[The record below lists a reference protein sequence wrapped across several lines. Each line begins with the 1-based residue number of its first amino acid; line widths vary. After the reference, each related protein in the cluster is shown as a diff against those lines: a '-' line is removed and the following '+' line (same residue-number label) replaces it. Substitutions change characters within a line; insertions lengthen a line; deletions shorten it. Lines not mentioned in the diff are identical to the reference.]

1 MKKVKIGSV
10 GLGRLG
16 YEHACNIANLVPG
29 AELTALCDVDEK
41 RVKEVAAELGVPYT
55 YTDVAEM
62 VKNPELDAIVIVS
75 PSMYHADH
83 IKLALDAGK
92 HVFCDKPLD
101 TTIEKCKQ
109 AEKAV
114 EAHPDKVFMLGFMRR
129 FDDSYAEAKQRID
142 NGDIGKVVLVR
153 SYTQDP
159 RTTIEGTL
167 KFAPHSG
174 GQFLDMCVHDIDL
187 IRWFTGSNIKKV
199 WGIGGVFEFDL
210 YRELNDAD
218 NAAATVQ
225 CENGAMG
232 FMFTNRTHGA
242 GCNVETE
249 IIGTH
254 GRTVTTLKATG
265 QDRFHNY
272 FFPFTEGFDYAAAN
286 DFDSVRHKADEMTCA
301 VMMELVQGEGGV
313 LPLEPDF
320 VKQVEA
326 FCRERDILL
335 IIDEVQTGIGRTGSL
350 FCFQQYG
357 IRPDVVTMAKG
368 LGGGVPI
375 GAVLA
380 AESCS
385 NVLTPGTHAT
395 TFGGTPLVCA
405 AANAVLDT
413 VGDGQFLAQV
423 KEKGEYLK
431 SGILSIGS
439 PNILGVRGMGLM
451 LGIIVEDGKHAA
463 YANKL
468 IEKGV
473 LALTAGKNAVRLLPP
488 LTISREEMD
497 EALTIMKEVF

>member
-1 MKKVKIGSV
+1 MTYQELKAEENKYVMNTYGRFPIALDHGEGATLWDVEGKKYIDLASGIGV
-10 GLGRLG
+10 NCMG
-16 YEHACNIANLVPG
+16 YNNPAIVDAITNQAHKLTHVSNLFTTEPMVQVAKKLVEKTHLNGKVFFANSG
-29 AELTALCDVDEK
+29 AEANEG
-41 RVKEVAAELGVPYT
+41 A
-55 YTDVAEM
+55 
-62 VKNPELDAIVIVS
+62 
-75 PSMYHADH
+75 
-83 IKLALDAGK
+83 IKLARK
-92 HVFCDKPLD
+92 YSFDKYGEGRYKIV
-101 TTIEKCKQ
+101 T
-109 AEKAV
+109 
-114 EAHPDKVFMLGFMRR
+114 
-129 FDDSYAEAKQRID
+129 
-142 NGDIGKVVLVR
+142 LVN
-153 SYTQDP
+153 S
-159 RTTIEGTL
+159 
-167 KFAPHSG
+167 F
-174 GQFLDMCVHDIDL
+174 
-187 IRWFTGSNIKKV
+187 
-199 WGIGGVFEFDL
+199 
-210 YRELNDAD
+210 
-218 NAAATVQ
+218 
-225 CENGAMG
+225 
-232 FMFTNRTHGA
+232 
-242 GCNVETE
+242 
-249 IIGTH
+249 H

-313 LPLEPDF
+313 LPLEKEF
-320 VKQVEA
+320 VQQVEA

-357 IRPDVVTMAKG
+357 IRPDVVSMAKG

-431 SGILSIGS
+431 NGILSIGS

>member
-1 MKKVKIGSV
+1 MTYQELKAEENKYVMNTYGRFPIALDHGEGATLWDIEGKKYIDLASGIGV
-10 GLGRLG
+10 NCMG
-16 YEHACNIANLVPG
+16 YNNPAIVDAITNQAHKLTHVSNLFTTEPMVQVAKKLVEKTHLNGKVFFANSG
-29 AELTALCDVDEK
+29 AEANEG
-41 RVKEVAAELGVPYT
+41 A
-55 YTDVAEM
+55 
-62 VKNPELDAIVIVS
+62 
-75 PSMYHADH
+75 
-83 IKLALDAGK
+83 IKLARK
-92 HVFCDKPLD
+92 YSFDKYGEGRYKIV
-101 TTIEKCKQ
+101 T
-109 AEKAV
+109 
-114 EAHPDKVFMLGFMRR
+114 
-129 FDDSYAEAKQRID
+129 
-142 NGDIGKVVLVR
+142 LVN
-153 SYTQDP
+153 S
-159 RTTIEGTL
+159 
-167 KFAPHSG
+167 F
-174 GQFLDMCVHDIDL
+174 
-187 IRWFTGSNIKKV
+187 
-199 WGIGGVFEFDL
+199 
-210 YRELNDAD
+210 
-218 NAAATVQ
+218 
-225 CENGAMG
+225 
-232 FMFTNRTHGA
+232 
-242 GCNVETE
+242 
-249 IIGTH
+249 H

-313 LPLEPDF
+313 LPLEKEF
-320 VKQVEA
+320 VQQVGA

-431 SGILSIGS
+431 NGILSIGS

>member
-1 MKKVKIGSV
+1 MTYQELKAEENKYVMNTYGRFPIALDHGEGATLWDVEGKKYIDLASGIGV
-10 GLGRLG
+10 NCMG
-16 YEHACNIANLVPG
+16 YNNPAIVDAITNQAHKLTHVSNLFTTEPMVQVAKKLVEKTHLNGKVFFANSG
-29 AELTALCDVDEK
+29 AEANEG
-41 RVKEVAAELGVPYT
+41 A
-55 YTDVAEM
+55 
-62 VKNPELDAIVIVS
+62 
-75 PSMYHADH
+75 
-83 IKLALDAGK
+83 IKLARK
-92 HVFCDKPLD
+92 YSFDKYGEGRYKIV
-101 TTIEKCKQ
+101 T
-109 AEKAV
+109 
-114 EAHPDKVFMLGFMRR
+114 
-129 FDDSYAEAKQRID
+129 
-142 NGDIGKVVLVR
+142 LVN
-153 SYTQDP
+153 S
-159 RTTIEGTL
+159 
-167 KFAPHSG
+167 F
-174 GQFLDMCVHDIDL
+174 
-187 IRWFTGSNIKKV
+187 
-199 WGIGGVFEFDL
+199 
-210 YRELNDAD
+210 
-218 NAAATVQ
+218 
-225 CENGAMG
+225 
-232 FMFTNRTHGA
+232 
-242 GCNVETE
+242 
-249 IIGTH
+249 H

-313 LPLEPDF
+313 LPLDKEF
-320 VKQVEA
+320 VQQVEA

-413 VGDGQFLAQV
+413 VGDGQFLTQV

-431 SGILSIGS
+431 NGILSIGS

-488 LTISREEMD
+488 LTISKEEMD

>member
-1 MKKVKIGSV
+1 MNYQELKAEENKYVMNTYGRYPIALDHGEGATVWDVEGKKYIDLGSGIGVNSM
-10 GLGRLG
+10 G
-16 YEHACNIANLVPG
+16 YNNRAIIDAITNQAHKLMHTSNLFTTEPMIQVAKKLVEKTHLNGKVFFANSG
-29 AELTALCDVDEK
+29 AEANEG
-41 RVKEVAAELGVPYT
+41 A
-55 YTDVAEM
+55 
-62 VKNPELDAIVIVS
+62 
-75 PSMYHADH
+75 
-83 IKLALDAGK
+83 IKLARK
-92 HVFCDKPLD
+92 YSFDKYGEGRYKII
-101 TTIEKCKQ
+101 T
-109 AEKAV
+109 
-114 EAHPDKVFMLGFMRR
+114 
-129 FDDSYAEAKQRID
+129 
-142 NGDIGKVVLVR
+142 LVN
-153 SYTQDP
+153 S
-159 RTTIEGTL
+159 
-167 KFAPHSG
+167 F
-174 GQFLDMCVHDIDL
+174 
-187 IRWFTGSNIKKV
+187 
-199 WGIGGVFEFDL
+199 
-210 YRELNDAD
+210 
-218 NAAATVQ
+218 
-225 CENGAMG
+225 
-232 FMFTNRTHGA
+232 
-242 GCNVETE
+242 
-249 IIGTH
+249 H

-272 FFPFTEGFDYAAAN
+272 FFPFTEGFDYAEAN
-286 DFDSVRHKADEMTCA
+286 DFESVRRKADDMACA

-313 LPLEPDF
+313 LPLDAEF

-326 FCRERDILL
+326 LCREKDLLL

-405 AANAVLDT
+405 AANAVLNT
-413 VGDGQFLAQV
+413 VGDGQFLAKV

-431 SGILSIGS
+431 NGILSIGS

-451 LGIIVEDGKHAA
+451 LAIIVEDGKHAA

-468 IEKGV
+468 LEKGV
-473 LALTAGKNAVRLLPP
+473 IALTAGKNAVRLLPP